1 MKNGEDDCPSFMSV
15 RFLLMYIMLGL
26 VQILDLEISLEP
38 TALVPLD
45 WFLDFEITT
54 DEIVICLEMRYFLLI
69 NMTGA
74 KYHII
79 FIYVLWPQFLIKVIL
94 IFIELYW
101 VVLCFNAKNK
111 NYKFN
116 VGFSSLN
123 VKNGFV
129 FSFNIMKDA

>member
-1 MKNGEDDCPSFMSV
+1 
-15 RFLLMYIMLGL
+15 
-26 VQILDLEISLEP
+26 
-38 TALVPLD
+38 
-45 WFLDFEITT
+45 
-54 DEIVICLEMRYFLLI
+54 
-69 NMTGA
+69 MTGA

-79 FIYVLWPQFLIKVIL
+79 FIYVLSPQFLIKVIL

-101 VVLCFNAKNK
+101 AVLCSNAKNK